1 MARVRLL
8 SGRLV
13 ALADVLAGAVQAAQQ
28 VPQVGGERVVA
39 LGAAQPA
46 RFPEVLE
53 RRAAR
58 RAAQPIGGR
67 RGQPGPAP
75 VPTGDETAQRG
86 ILHRAPRLDALLL
99 GARLTERE

>member
-58 RAAQPIGGR
+58 RAAQPIGGG
-67 RGQPGPAP
+67 RGQPRPPPFSRRG
-75 VPTGDETAQRG
+75 ETAAPGFSTEPPGSTPLCWAADAQR
-86 ILHRAPRLDALLL
+86 
-99 GARLTERE
+99 

>member
-67 RGQPGPAP
+67 REQPGPAP
-75 VPTGDETAQRG
+75 VQRRDEAAGRWFEHG
-86 ILHRAPRLDALLL
+86 AAGLDALLP
-99 GARLTERE
+99 GARLT